1 MARYSGI
8 KCAFAATLVPMSTGL
23 IAALSVLGSLA
34 LVAIVTFFVMKHM
47 SERRREFFSAT
58 PSAMASKSEMQG
70 RAWVI
75 VNPTKVSAY
84 AEFQQKVSNAV
95 IFATGRPAMWI
106 ETTAEDPGTGQT
118 IEALKHQPSL
128 VIAAGG
134 DGTVR
139 AVAAGMA
146 HSRVP
151 MALLPMGTGNL
162 LARNIGVPLD
172 LDRALDTALEPVSR
186 RMDLAWLRLERVS
199 VSSDLPAE
207 GNLLRKAG
215 ASAVRRL
222 PEGVNEPA
230 KDEYAYTVIAGVG
243 FDGQTMVDTD
253 PSLKKWIGWSAYV
266 VAALKSLRIERMKA
280 TVTIFHEEGES
291 AGDFKPT
298 RSAPIP
304 KAVEAA
310 VRQSHTLGSDK
321 GVSPALMKEETWD
334 MTGVRAKTILF
345 ANCGVLPF
353 AVLAPDASID
363 DGKMDLIAV
372 DTRAGLLGWSY
383 LSMKVAGQSVGLKP
397 INLKNDLGAIQFRQ
411 TSSARVDISKA
422 YPVQVD
428 GDPIGEAR
436 TVCARVDKGALVV
449 RAPKNTVGAI
459 PDEDRRI

>member
-1 MARYSGI
+1 
-8 KCAFAATLVPMSTGL
+8 MSTGV
-23 IAALSVLGSLA
+23 IAALSVLGSIV
-34 LVAIVTFFVMKHM
+34 LVAVGTFFVMAHM
-47 SERRREFFSAT
+47 AERRRAFLNAKPSAT
-58 PSAMASKSEMQG
+58 ANKSDMAG

-75 VNPTKVSAY
+75 VNPTKVGSY

-95 IFATGRPAMWI
+95 ILATGRPAMWI
-106 ETTAEDPGTGQT
+106 ETTVEDPGTGQA
-118 IEALKHQPSL
+118 IEALKYRPSL
-128 VIAAGG
+128 VMAAGG

-172 LDRALDTALEPVSR
+172 LDKALDTALEPVSR

-199 VSSDLPAE
+199 VASDLPAE
-207 GNLLRKAG
+207 GDLLRRAG
-215 ASAVRRL
+215 ASAVRVL
-222 PEGVNEPA
+222 PDGVNEPA

-253 PSLKKWIGWSAYV
+253 PSLKKWIGWTAYV
-266 VAALKSLRIERMKA
+266 LAALKSLRIERMKA
-280 TVTIFHEEGES
+280 TVTVFHKEGES
-291 AGDFKPT
+291 AGDFKSR

-304 KAVEAA
+304 KAVETA
-310 VRQSHTLGSDK
+310 VRQSHTLGADK
-321 GVSPALMKEETWD
+321 GVSPALKKEETWD
-334 MTGVRAKTILF
+334 MTGVRARTILF

-363 DGKMDLIAV
+363 DGKMDLIAL

-383 LSMKVAGQSVGLKP
+383 LTIKVAGQSVGLKP

-428 GDPIGEAR
+428 GDPVGEAR
-436 TVCARVDKGALVV
+436 TVSVRVDKGALIV
-449 RAPKNTVGAI
+449 RAPKNTAGAI